1 MKKSFAATFFPLPET
16 IPPPDSKQRSQTHLH
31 EQLKWLYS
39 DGGTFA
45 TEVKIGRW
53 YADVQRGPLLVE
65 IQTTAFSAIKLKLAR
80 LLPDYPIR
88 LVTTIPVEKILVQFD
103 RSGTREIARRR
114 SPRLPSCWRYL
125 TSWFS

>member
-1 MKKSFAATFFPLPET
+1 MKKSFAATFFPSPET

-31 EQLKWLYS
+31 EQLNWLYS

-88 LVTTIPVEKILVQFD
+88 LVTTIRGKNPGPIRPFRHAGD
-103 RSGTREIARRR
+103 RSEAFPAPAQAAGGI
-114 SPRLPSCWRYL
+114 